1 MSNPNDYQSPS
12 NEELLAMIEQ
22 IIKEAFADDDE
33 WTVDKET
40 AASDFPEEAN

>member
-1 MSNPNDYQSPS
+1 MSTQPTS
-12 NEELLAMIEQ
+12 NEELLALIHQ
-22 IIKEAFADDDE
+22 IIKEAFSEADDQ

>member
-12 NEELLAMIEQ
+12 NEELLAMIEK
-22 IIKEAFADDDE
+22 IIEEAFADDE

>member
-1 MSNPNDYQSPS
+1 MSTQPTS
-12 NEELLAMIEQ
+12 NEELLALIQQ
-22 IIKEAFADDDE
+22 IIKEAFADDDDE

>member
-1 MSNPNDYQSPS
+1 MSTQPTS
-12 NEELLAMIEQ
+12 NEELLALIQQ

-40 AASDFPEEAN
+40 AASVFPEEAN